1 MTMISIMRTAAIA
14 PGKTGDAI
22 AFAHQ
27 IAKHLKEKYGVTV
40 ELLMPV
46 GGNPGRIAWRSAYE
60 SLAEWEALVTK
71 LIADTEYMAAI
82 AKDSAT
88 FLPGSVLDE
97 IWRTI

>member
-1 MTMISIMRTAAIA
+1 MISIMRTAAIA

-46 GGNPGRIAWRSAYE
+46 GGNPAGLRGARPTRA
-60 SLAEWEALVTK
+60 
-71 LIADTEYMAAI
+71 
-82 AKDSAT
+82 
-88 FLPGSVLDE
+88 
-97 IWRTI
+97 